1 MSIFISKFIPLF
13 LYPLGLATVLL
24 FLTRTFFR
32 QRQHW
37 QQRLIVLAFLL
48 LWLGG
53 NHWVTMALVR
63 SLEYQHLP
71 AAELPEREVI
81 VILGGSTRSFTH
93 PRPIVEVNEAGD
105 RLLYGGWL
113 YKQGKAPHILVSGG
127 GISWLGGG
135 TLSEAERMVSVLSM
149 MSIPEEVI
157 WLEERARNTEENA
170 RFTREILQ
178 AKGIKQILL
187 VTSAMHMPRSVMLF
201 EKEGFDVIPAP
212 TDFISESPPSYNN
225 GGEALAGMLV
235 NFIPNA
241 NNLDVTT
248 RVLKE
253 YIGMLFYRL
262 QGY

>member
-13 LYPLGLATVLL
+13 IYPLGLATVLL
-24 FLTRTFFR
+24 LLTRILFR
-32 QRQHW
+32 QKAQW
-37 QQRLIVLAFLL
+37 QNRFIVLAFLL

-71 AAELPEREVI
+71 AAELPESEVI
-81 VILGGSTRSFTH
+81 VILGGSTRPLTY

-113 YKQGKAPHILVSGG
+113 YKQGKAPNILVTGG
-127 GISWLGGG
+127 GISWLGS
-135 TLSEAERMVSVLSM
+135 TTPEAERMVSVLSM

-157 WLEERARNTEENA
+157 WLETRARNTEENA

-178 AKGIKQILL
+178 AKGINQILL
-187 VTSAMHMPRSVMLF
+187 VTSATHMPRSVMLF
-201 EKEGFDVIPAP
+201 ENEGFDVTPAP
-212 TDFISESPPSYNN
+212 TDFMSESPPPYNN
-225 GGEALAGMLV
+225 GGDVLARLLVDVIPDAENLAL
-235 NFIPNA
+235 
-241 NNLDVTT
+241 TT

-253 YIGMLFYRL
+253 YLGIFFYRL

>member
-13 LYPLGLATVLL
+13 IYPLGLATVLL
-24 FLTRTFFR
+24 LLTRTLFR
-32 QRQHW
+32 QKAHW
-37 QQRLIVLAFLL
+37 QNRLIVLAFLL

-71 AAELPEREVI
+71 AAELPESEVI
-81 VILGGSTRSFTH
+81 VILGGSTRPFTY
-93 PRPIVEVNEAGD
+93 PRQIVEVNEAAD

-127 GISWLGGG
+127 RISWLGG
-135 TLSEAERMVSVLSM
+135 TISEAERMVSVLSM

-157 WLEERARNTEENA
+157 WLETRARNTEENA
-170 RFTREILQ
+170 RYTHEILQ

-187 VTSAMHMPRSVMLF
+187 VTSATHMPRSVMLF
-201 EKEGFDVIPAP
+201 ENEGFDVIPAP
-212 TDFISESPPSYNN
+212 TDFMSELPPTYDN
-225 GGEALAGMLV
+225 GGDILARVLV
-235 NFIPNA
+235 DIIPNVE
-241 NNLDVTT
+241 NLALTT

-253 YIGMLFYRL
+253 YLGMLFYRL

>member
-13 LYPLGLATVLL
+13 IYPLGLVTVLL
-24 FLTRTFFR
+24 LFARLFLR
-32 QRQHW
+32 QKVSW
-37 QQRLIVLAFLL
+37 QNRIIVFAFLL

-53 NHWVTMALVR
+53 NNWVTTVLVR
-63 SLEYQHLP
+63 SLEYQYLP
-71 AAELPEREVI
+71 MNEVPESEVI
-81 VILGGSTRSFTH
+81 VILGGSTRPLTY

-127 GISWLGGG
+127 GIGWLGG
-135 TLSEAERMVSVLSM
+135 TTPEAERMVSVLSM

-157 WLEERARNTEENA
+157 WLESQSRNTEENA

-178 AKGIKQILL
+178 AKGITQILL
-187 VTSAMHMPRSVMLF
+187 VTSATHMPRSVMLF
-201 EKEGFDVIPAP
+201 ENQGFDVIPAP
-212 TDFISESPPSYNN
+212 TDFMSEPPPLYKN
-225 GGEALAGMLV
+225 GGEMAAGLFV
-235 NFIPNA
+235 DLIPQA

-248 RVLKE
+248 RVIKE
-253 YIGMLFYRL
+253 YIGIRFYRL